1 MIDELMGDLE
11 KNEPKIITYQCDWEA
26 GLTER
31 MKEEARSFTE
41 KYYSLLYE
49 DEYRSVYLKN
59 K

>member
-1 MIDELMGDLE
+1 MGDLE